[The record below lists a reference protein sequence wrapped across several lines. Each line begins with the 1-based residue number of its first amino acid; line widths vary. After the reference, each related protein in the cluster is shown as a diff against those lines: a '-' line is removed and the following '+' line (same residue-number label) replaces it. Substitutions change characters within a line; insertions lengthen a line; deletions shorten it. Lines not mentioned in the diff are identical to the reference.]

1 MALILPRIEKK
12 SQVAV
17 IGAGLAGLS
26 CASALANAGM
36 QVKVFEKSRG
46 VAGRMSTRKGDGW
59 QCDHGA
65 RYFTARD
72 PAFQEQLAVWLK
84 QGVAAQWHT
93 PIGVYEN
100 QAWHS
105 SKSGEARYVGTP
117 WMTSPAHSLAQ
128 SLEIHTGH
136 TIVSMNRLQQ
146 RWHLHTAE
154 HGPLDYQPNWVIS
167 AIPAPQ
173 ALALTKAIDPAITE
187 LHEKANTEGC
197 WTMMLRFNEANAM
210 PFEAAFINDGI
221 LSWVSRNNA
230 KPERTGEEV
239 WVIHAQ
245 SQWSQHHI
253 DADPNTI
260 APQMIAAFIA
270 LGGKAPAEYAIHRW
284 RYASSDTSYQERF
297 HCDFERGIGYCGD
310 WLHGGRVEG
319 AWLSGQ
325 ALANTIIAAR

>member
-1 MALILPRIEKK
+1 MALILPRIEEK

-26 CASALANAGM
+26 CASALAKAGM
-36 QVKVFEKSRG
+36 EVKVFEKSRG

-72 PAFQEQLAVWLK
+72 PAFQNQLAIWLE
-84 QGVAAQWHT
+84 QGAAAQWHT

-100 QAWHS
+100 QTWQS
-105 SKSGEARYVGTP
+105 SKPSDPRYVGTP
-117 WMTSPAHSLAQ
+117 WMTSPAHHLAKSLD
-128 SLEIHTGH
+128 IHPSH
-136 TIVSMNRLQQ
+136 TITQINRVQQ
-146 RWHLHTAE
+146 QWQLHTAE
-154 HGPLDYQPNWVIS
+154 HGLLEYKPDWIIL

-173 ALALTKAIDPAITE
+173 ALALSQAIDPAITA
-187 LHEKANTEGC
+187 LYGQAKTEGC
-197 WTMMLRFNEANAM
+197 WTMMLRFNEVIAM

-221 LSWVSRNNA
+221 LSWAARNNA

-239 WVIHAQ
+239 WAIHGQ
-245 SQWSQHHI
+245 SQWSQDHI
-253 DADPNTI
+253 DADPQTI
-260 APQMIAAFIA
+260 APHMIAAFIA

-284 RYASSDTSYQERF
+284 RYASSDPAYQPRF
-297 HCDFERGIGYCGD
+297 HCNSEYGIAYCGD

-319 AWLSGQ
+319 AWLSGH
-325 ALANTIIAAR
+325 ALANAIIATR

>member
-1 MALILPRIEKK
+1 MALILPRIEEK

-26 CASALANAGM
+26 CASALTKAGM
-36 QVKVFEKSRG
+36 QVKVFEKSQG
-46 VAGRMSTRKGDGW
+46 LAGRMSTRKGDGW

-65 RYFTARD
+65 RYFTARE
-72 PAFQEQLAVWLK
+72 PAFQEQLAAWLE

-105 SKSGEARYVGTP
+105 SNPSDARYVGTP
-117 WMTSPAHSLAQ
+117 WMTSPAQYLAQ
-128 SLEIHTGH
+128 SLEIHTSH
-136 TIVSMNRLQQ
+136 TIASISRAQEQ
-146 RWHLHTAE
+146 WQLHTAE
-154 HGPLDYQPNWVIS
+154 HGLLDYQPDWVIL

-187 LHEKANTEGC
+187 LHKKAKTEGC
-197 WTMMLRFNEANAM
+197 WTMMLRLNEAIAM
-210 PFEAAFINDGI
+210 PFEAAFINEGI
-221 LSWVSRNNA
+221 LSWVARNNA
-230 KPERTGEEV
+230 KPQRTGEEV

-245 SQWSQHHI
+245 SQWSENHI

-260 APQMIAAFIA
+260 APQMIEAFIA

-297 HCDFERGIGYCGD
+297 HCDFKRGIGYCGD

-325 ALANTIIAAR
+325 ALANTIIAAH

>member
-1 MALILPRIEKK
+1 MTLILPRIEEK

-26 CASALANAGM
+26 CASILVKAGM
-36 QVKVFEKSRG
+36 QVTLFEKSRS

-72 PAFQEQLAVWLK
+72 PAFQEQLRVWLE

-100 QAWHS
+100 QIWQS
-105 SKSGEARYVGTP
+105 SKPSDPRYVGTP
-117 WMTSPAHSLAQ
+117 WMTSPAHHLAQ
-128 SLEIHTGH
+128 SLEIQTNH
-136 TIVSMNRLQQ
+136 TITSLNRLQAQ
-146 RWHLHTAE
+146 WQLHTAE
-154 HGPLDYQPNWVIS
+154 HGPLDYKPDWIIL

-173 ALALTKAIDPAITE
+173 ALALTKAIDPAIAG
-187 LHEKANTEGC
+187 LHDKAKTEGC
-197 WTMMLRFNEANAM
+197 WTMMLRFNEMIAM
-210 PFEAAFINDGI
+210 PFEAAFINEGI
-221 LSWVSRNNA
+221 LSWVARNNA
-230 KPERTGEEV
+230 KPGRAGEEV

-245 SQWSQHHI
+245 SRWSQDHI
-253 DADPNTI
+253 NADPLTI

-270 LGGKAPAEYAIHRW
+270 LGGKAPAEYAVHRW
-284 RYASSDTSYQERF
+284 RYASSDPSHQVRF
-297 HCDFERGIGYCGD
+297 HCNSEQGIAYCGD

-325 ALANTIIAAR
+325 ALANAIIARH

>member
-1 MALILPRIEKK
+1 MTLILPRIEEK
-12 SQVAV
+12 SQVAI

-26 CASALANAGM
+26 CASALIKAGI
-36 QVKVFEKSRG
+36 QVTVFEKSRS

-72 PAFQEQLAVWLK
+72 PAFQEQLAVWLE

-100 QAWHS
+100 QAWHG
-105 SKSGEARYVGTP
+105 SKPSVTRYVGTP
-117 WMTSPAHSLAQ
+117 WMTSPAHHLAQ
-128 SLEIHTGH
+128 SLKIQSSH
-136 TIVSMNRLQQ
+136 TITSINRAQEQ
-146 RWHLHTAE
+146 WELHTAE
-154 HGPLDYQPNWVIS
+154 HGLLDYQPNWLVL

-173 ALALTKAIDPAITE
+173 ALTLTQSIDPAIVE
-187 LHEKANTEGC
+187 LHQQAKTEGC
-197 WTMMLRFNEANAM
+197 WTIMLRFNQAITM

-221 LSWVSRNNA
+221 LSWVARNNA
-230 KPERTGEEV
+230 KPQRAGEEV

-245 SQWSQHHI
+245 SQWSQNHI

-270 LGGKAPAEYAIHRW
+270 IGGKAPTEYVIHRW
-284 RYASSDTSYQERF
+284 RYASSDTSYQECF

-325 ALANTIIAAR
+325 ALANTIIAAH

>member
-1 MALILPRIEKK
+1 MALILPRIEEKR
-12 SQVAV
+12 QVAV

-26 CASALANAGM
+26 CASVLAKGGM
-36 QVKVFEKSRG
+36 QVTVFEKSRS

-72 PAFQEQLAVWLK
+72 HAFQEQLAAWLE

-105 SKSGEARYVGTP
+105 SKPSDKRYVGTP
-117 WMTSPAHSLAQ
+117 WMTSPAHHLAK
-128 SLEIHTGH
+128 SLEIQTSH
-136 TIVSMNRLQQ
+136 TITSINRAQEQ
-146 RWHLHTAE
+146 WQLHTAE
-154 HGPLDYQPNWVIS
+154 QGLLDYQPDWVVL

-173 ALALTKAIDPAITE
+173 ALALTKVIDPAISG
-187 LHEKANTEGC
+187 LHDKAQTEGC
-197 WTMMLRFNEANAM
+197 WTMMLRLNQAITM

-221 LSWVSRNNA
+221 LSWVARNNA
-230 KPERTGEEV
+230 KPQRTGEEV

-245 SQWSQHHI
+245 SQWSQDYI
-253 DADPNTI
+253 DADPLAI
-260 APQMIAAFIA
+260 AAQMIAAFIA
-270 LGGKAPAEYAIHRW
+270 LGGKTPAEYAIHRW

-297 HCDFERGIGYCGD
+297 HCDFERSIGYCGD

-325 ALANTIIAAR
+325 ALANTIIAAH

>member
-26 CASALANAGM
+26 CASALIKAGM

-46 VAGRMSTRKGDGW
+46 IAGRMSTRKGDGW

-72 PAFQEQLAVWLK
+72 PAFQNQLAIWLE
-84 QGVAAQWHT
+84 QGVAVPWQT

-100 QAWHS
+100 QAWHT
-105 SKSGEARYVGTP
+105 SKSSDARYVGTP
-117 WMTSPAHSLAQ
+117 WMTSPAHHLAK

-136 TIVSMNRLQQ
+136 TITSINRVQQ
-146 RWHLHTAE
+146 QWQLNTAE
-154 HGPLDYQPNWVIS
+154 YGLLDYQPDWIIL

-173 ALALTKAIDPAITE
+173 ALALAQAIDPAITG
-187 LHEKANTEGC
+187 LHEKAKTEGC
-197 WTMMLRFNEANAM
+197 WTMMLRFNQAITM

-221 LSWVSRNNA
+221 LSWVARNNA
-230 KPERTGEEV
+230 KPQRTGQEV

-245 SQWSQHHI
+245 SQWSQDHI
-253 DADPNTI
+253 DADPQTI

-270 LGGKAPAEYAIHRW
+270 IGGLAPAEYAIHRW
-284 RYASSDTSYQERF
+284 RYASSDANYQERF
-297 HCDFERGIGYCGD
+297 HCDFERSIGYCGD

-319 AWLSGQ
+319 AWLSGH
-325 ALANTIIAAR
+325 ALAKTIIAAD

>member
-1 MALILPRIEKK
+1 MALILPRIEEK

-26 CASALANAGM
+26 CASALAKAGM
-36 QVKVFEKSRG
+36 QVQVFEKSRG

-72 PAFQEQLAVWLK
+72 PAFQNQLAIWLR

-100 QAWHS
+100 QTWQS
-105 SKSGEARYVGTP
+105 SKPTDPRYVGTP
-117 WMTSPAHSLAQ
+117 WMTSPAHHLAK
-128 SLEIHTGH
+128 SLEIHTSH
-136 TIVSMNRLQQ
+136 TITQINRVQQ
-146 RWHLHTAE
+146 QWQLHTAE
-154 HGPLDYQPNWVIS
+154 HGLLEYKPDWVVL

-173 ALALTKAIDPAITE
+173 ALALSQTIDPAITA
-187 LHEKANTEGC
+187 LHGQAKTEGC
-197 WTMMLRFNEANAM
+197 WTMMLRFKEEIAM
-210 PFEAAFINDGI
+210 PFEAAFVNEGI
-221 LSWVSRNNA
+221 LSWVARNNA
-230 KPERTGEEV
+230 KPERTGQEV
-239 WVIHAQ
+239 WVIHGQ
-245 SQWSQHHI
+245 PQWSQDHI
-253 DADPNTI
+253 DADPQTI

-284 RYASSDTSYQERF
+284 RYASSDPAHQPRF
-297 HCDFERGIGYCGD
+297 HCNSEHSIAYCGD

-319 AWLSGQ
+319 AWLSGH
-325 ALANTIIAAR
+325 ALADAIIATH

>member
-1 MALILPRIEKK
+1 MASILPRIKEK
-12 SQVAV
+12 SQIAV

-26 CASALANAGM
+26 CASALAKAGM
-36 QVKVFEKSRG
+36 QVQVFEKSRG

-59 QCDHGA
+59 ECDHGA

-72 PAFQEQLAVWLK
+72 PAFQKQLAVWLE

-100 QAWHS
+100 HTWQS
-105 SKSGEARYVGTP
+105 SKPSDPRYVGTP
-117 WMTSPAHSLAQ
+117 WMTSPARYLAQ
-128 SLEIHTGH
+128 SLDIHHSH
-136 TIVSMNRLQQ
+136 TITQINRAQQ
-146 RWHLHTAE
+146 QWQLHTAE
-154 HGPLDYQPNWVIS
+154 HRILEYKPDWVIL

-173 ALALTKAIDPAITE
+173 ALLLTQKVDPAIAV
-187 LHEKANTEGC
+187 LHDQAKTEGC
-197 WTMMLRFNEANAM
+197 WTMMLRFHEAVTM

-221 LSWVSRNNA
+221 LSWVARNNA

-239 WVIHAQ
+239 WVIHGQ
-245 SQWSQHHI
+245 SQWSQDHI
-253 DADPNTI
+253 DADPQTI

-270 LGGKAPAEYAIHRW
+270 LGGKTPVEYAIHRW
-284 RYASSDTSYQERF
+284 RYASSDPAYQARF
-297 HCDFERGIGYCGD
+297 HCNAEQGIAYCGD

-325 ALANTIIAAR
+325 ALANAIIATH

>member
-1 MALILPRIEKK
+1 MALILPRIEEK

-26 CASALANAGM
+26 CASALVNAGM
-36 QVKVFEKSRG
+36 QVRVFEKSRG
-46 VAGRMSTRKGDGW
+46 LAGRMSTRKGDGW

-72 PAFQEQLAVWLK
+72 RAFQNQLAIWLE

-105 SKSGEARYVGTP
+105 SKSNEARYVGTP
-117 WMTSPAHSLAQ
+117 WMTSPAHSLAK
-128 SLEIHTGH
+128 SLEIHTSH
-136 TIVSMNRLQQ
+136 TIMSMNRLQQ
-146 RWHLHTAE
+146 RWHLHTTE
-154 HGPLDYQPNWVIS
+154 HGLLDYQPDWVIS

-187 LHEKANTEGC
+187 LHEKAKTEGC
-197 WTMMLRFNEANAM
+197 WTMMLRFNEAIAM
-210 PFEAAFINDGI
+210 PFEAAFINEGI
-221 LSWVSRNNA
+221 LSWVARNNA
-230 KPERTGEEV
+230 KPQRTGEEV

-253 DADPNTI
+253 DADPNSI
-260 APQMIAAFIA
+260 APQMIAAFSA

-325 ALANTIIAAR
+325 ALAKTIIAAD

>member
-1 MALILPRIEKK
+1 MVLILPRIEQK
-12 SQVAV
+12 SQVAI

-26 CASALANAGM
+26 CASALVKAGM
-36 QVKVFEKSRG
+36 QVQVFEKSRG
-46 VAGRMSTRKGDGW
+46 VAGRMSTRKADGW

-72 PAFQEQLAVWLK
+72 PAFQNQLAVWLE

-105 SKSGEARYVGTP
+105 SKSSDARYVGTP
-117 WMTSPAHSLAQ
+117 WMTSPAHHLAQ
-128 SLEIHTGH
+128 SLEIRTSH
-136 TIVSMNRLQQ
+136 TITSMNRLQQ
-146 RWHLHTAE
+146 QWQLHTAE
-154 HGPLDYQPNWVIS
+154 HGLLDFHPDWVIL

-173 ALALTKAIDPAITE
+173 ALALTNPIDPAITG
-187 LHEKANTEGC
+187 LYDKAKTEGC
-197 WTMMLRFNEANAM
+197 WTMMLRLNEAITM
-210 PFEAAFINDGI
+210 PFEAAFINEGI
-221 LSWVSRNNA
+221 LSWVARNNA
-230 KPERTGEEV
+230 KPQRTGEEV
-239 WVIHAQ
+239 WVIHAH
-245 SQWSQHHI
+245 SQWSQDHI
-253 DADPNTI
+253 DADPNTS

-284 RYASSDTSYQERF
+284 RYASSDTSYQKRF

>member
-1 MALILPRIEKK
+1 MALILPRIKEK
-12 SQVAV
+12 SQVAI

-26 CASALANAGM
+26 CASALAKAGM

-46 VAGRMSTRKGDGW
+46 LAGRMSTRKGDGW

-72 PAFQEQLAVWLK
+72 PAFQNQLAIWLR

-100 QAWHS
+100 HTWQS
-105 SKSGEARYVGTP
+105 SKPSDPRYVGTP
-117 WMTSPAHSLAQ
+117 WMTSPAHHLAKSLDIHQ
-128 SLEIHTGH
+128 SH
-136 TIVSMNRLQQ
+136 TITQINRAPHQWQ
-146 RWHLHTAE
+146 LHTAE
-154 HGPLDYQPNWVIS
+154 HGLLEYKPDWVIL

-173 ALALTKAIDPAITE
+173 ALALTQAIDPTITE
-187 LHEKANTEGC
+187 LHGKAKTEGC
-197 WTMMLRFNEANAM
+197 WTMMLRFNEAITM

-221 LSWVSRNNA
+221 LSWAARNNA
-230 KPERTGEEV
+230 KPQRTGEEV
-239 WVIHAQ
+239 WVIHGQ
-245 SQWSQHHI
+245 SQWSQDQI
-253 DADPNTI
+253 DADPQTI

-270 LGGKAPAEYAIHRW
+270 IGGKAPAEYSIHRW

-297 HCDFERGIGYCGD
+297 HYDLERGIGYCGD

-319 AWLSGQ
+319 AWLSGH
-325 ALANTIIAAR
+325 ALANAIITAP

>member
-1 MALILPRIEKK
+1 MASILPRIEKK

-26 CASALANAGM
+26 CASALTKAGI

-46 VAGRMSTRKGDGW
+46 VAGRMSTRKSDGW

-72 PAFQEQLAVWLK
+72 PAFQNQLAIWLE
-84 QGVAAQWHT
+84 QGVAAQWQT

-105 SKSGEARYVGTP
+105 SKSSDARYVGTP
-117 WMTSPAHSLAQ
+117 WMTSPAHHLAK

-136 TIVSMNRLQQ
+136 TITSINRVQQ
-146 RWHLHTAE
+146 QWQLHTAE
-154 HGPLDYQPNWVIS
+154 HGLLDYHPDWVIS

-173 ALALTKAIDPAITE
+173 ALALTKAIDPAITG
-187 LHEKANTEGC
+187 LHEKAKTEGC
-197 WTMMLRFNEANAM
+197 WTMMLRLNQAITM
-210 PFEAAFINDGI
+210 PFEAAFINEGI
-221 LSWVSRNNA
+221 LSWVARNNA
-230 KPERTGEEV
+230 KPQRTGEEV

-245 SQWSQHHI
+245 SQWSQDHI
-253 DADPNTI
+253 DADPLAI
-260 APQMIAAFIA
+260 APQMIAAFIS
-270 LGGKAPAEYAIHRW
+270 LGGKTPTAHAIHRW
-284 RYASSDTSYQERF
+284 RYASSATNLQEGF

-325 ALANTIIAAR
+325 ALAKTIIAAD

>member
-1 MALILPRIEKK
+1 MALILPRIEEK
-12 SQVAV
+12 SQIAV

-26 CASALANAGM
+26 CASALVNAGM
-36 QVKVFEKSRG
+36 QVKIFEKSRG

-72 PAFQEQLAVWLK
+72 PAFQNQLAVWLE

-100 QAWHS
+100 HTWQS
-105 SKSGEARYVGTP
+105 SKPSDPRYVGTP
-117 WMTSPAHSLAQ
+117 WMTSPAHHLAQ
-128 SLEIHTGH
+128 SLDIHHSH
-136 TIVSMNRLQQ
+136 TITQINRAQQ
-146 RWHLHTAE
+146 QWQLHTAE
-154 HGPLDYQPNWVIS
+154 HGVLEYKPDWIIL

-173 ALALTKAIDPAITE
+173 ALLLTQKVDPAIAV
-187 LHEKANTEGC
+187 LHDQAKTEGC
-197 WTMMLRFNEANAM
+197 WTMMLRFNEAVTM

-221 LSWVSRNNA
+221 LSWVARNNA
-230 KPERTGEEV
+230 KPERTGDEV
-239 WVIHAQ
+239 WVIHGQ
-245 SQWSQHHI
+245 SQWSQDHI
-253 DADPNTI
+253 DADPQTI

-270 LGGKAPAEYAIHRW
+270 LGGKAPVEYVIHRW
-284 RYASSDTSYQERF
+284 RYASSDPAYQARF
-297 HCDFERGIGYCGD
+297 HCNAAQGIAYCGD

-325 ALANTIIAAR
+325 ALANAIISTH

>member
-1 MALILPRIEKK
+1 MALILPRIEEK
-12 SQVAV
+12 SQLAV

-26 CASALANAGM
+26 CASALAKAGM

-46 VAGRMSTRKGDGW
+46 VAGRMSTRKGEGW

-72 PAFQEQLAVWLK
+72 PAFQEQLAVWLE
-84 QGVAAQWHT
+84 QEAAAHWHT

-105 SKSGEARYVGTP
+105 SKPSDARYVGTP
-117 WMTSPAHSLAQ
+117 WMTSPAHHLAQ
-128 SLEIHTGH
+128 SLEIHTSH
-136 TIVSMNRLQQ
+136 TITSIYRVQEQ
-146 RWHLHTAE
+146 WQLHTAE
-154 HGPLDYQPNWVIS
+154 HGLLDYQPDWVIL

-173 ALALTKAIDPAITE
+173 ALALTKAIDPAIAE
-187 LHEKANTEGC
+187 LHKKAKTEGC
-197 WTMMLRFNEANAM
+197 WTMMLRLNEAITM

-221 LSWVSRNNA
+221 LSWVARNNA
-230 KPERTGEEV
+230 KPQRTGEEV

-245 SQWSQHHI
+245 SQWSQEHI
-253 DADPNTI
+253 DADPIAI

-270 LGGKAPAEYAIHRW
+270 LGGKVPAEYAIHRW
-284 RYASSDTSYQERF
+284 RYASSDTSYQKRF

>member
-1 MALILPRIEKK
+1 MALILPRIEEKR
-12 SQVAV
+12 QVAV
-17 IGAGLAGLS
+17 IGAGIAGLS
-26 CASALANAGM
+26 CASTLTKAGM
-36 QVKVFEKSRG
+36 QVTVFEKSRS

-72 PAFQEQLAVWLK
+72 PAFQEEIAAWLE

-105 SKSGEARYVGTP
+105 SKPSDARYVGTP
-117 WMTSPAHSLAQ
+117 WMTSPAHHLAK
-128 SLEIHTGH
+128 SLEIQTNH
-136 TIVSMNRLQQ
+136 TITSLNRLQGQ
-146 RWHLHTAE
+146 WRLHTAE
-154 HGPLDYQPNWVIS
+154 HGLLDYQPDWVVL

-173 ALALTKAIDPAITE
+173 AFALTKVIDPAISG
-187 LHEKANTEGC
+187 LHDKAQTEGC
-197 WTMMLRFNEANAM
+197 WTMMLRLNQAITM

-221 LSWVSRNNA
+221 LSWVARNNA
-230 KPERTGEEV
+230 KPQRTGEEV

-245 SQWSQHHI
+245 SQWSQDYI
-253 DADPNTI
+253 DADPLAI
-260 APQMIAAFIA
+260 AAQMIAAFIA
-270 LGGKAPAEYAIHRW
+270 LGGKTPAEYAIHRW

-297 HCDFERGIGYCGD
+297 HCDFERSIGYCGD

-325 ALANTIIAAR
+325 ALANTIIAAH